1 MNAKSAYHVSD
12 ELWSRIEAVLPVR
25 VNTHPL
31 GGGRP
36 PADDRNCMNA
46 ILFVLRTGCQ
56 WNALNAT
63 GICPSSTAHDRFQ
76 QWVEEGVFATLW
88 EAGLMEYEEC
98 KGIDWSWQ
106 SMDGAMTKAPLGGEK
121 NRAQSLRPR
130 QRGRQAQCIDGGIGR
145 ADRAC
150 H

>member
-1 MNAKSAYHVSD
+1 MSTKSVYQVSD
-12 ELWSRIEAVLPVR
+12 ELWSKIAAVLPIR

-36 PADDRNCMNA
+36 RTDDRKCMDA

-76 QWVEEGVFATLW
+76 EWVKAGVFAKLW
-88 EAGLMEYEEC
+88 EAGLTQYDEC

-121 NRAQSLRPR
+121 NRSQPYRPR
-130 QRGRQAQCIDGGIGR
+130 QKGRQTQHVDRSVGR
-145 ADRAC
+145 ADWIG